1 MIIYFNGRLVSA
13 AEAVLTP
20 VDHGFLYGHGL
31 FETMRAYHGR
41 VFKFK
46 EHINRLKAAADF
58 LGWPKL
64 PPYAELSDAITSV
77 LNDNQLTNASVRLTC
92 SRGQGTPR
100 PDPGSCGQPA
110 IAVFASPLPPPL
122 PPAGWSVTTVAFR
135 RNLSSPLVKIKSAN
149 YLDNILAKQEAKA
162 KGAEEALMLN
172 TDGFV
177 AEGSMSNLF
186 MASEGRLITPD
197 IYSGILPGITRSTI
211 IELAKAAGIIVEE
224 RQVRPEELA
233 DADEIF
239 LTSSIMEVI
248 PVKMLDGCPVGK
260 SQTAGRGYFT
270 VKLIQLYRELTAKE

>member
-13 AEAVLTP
+13 SEAVLAP

-31 FETMRAYHGR
+31 FETMRVYHGR
-41 VFKFK
+41 VFRLR
-46 EHINRLKAAADF
+46 EHINRLEAAADF

-77 LNDNQLTNASVRLTC
+77 LNRNQLTDASVRLTC

-110 IAVFASPLPPPL
+110 IVVFASPLPL
-122 PPAGWSVTTVAFR
+122 PPAGWSVTTVALR
-135 RNLSSPLVKIKSAN
+135 RNLSSPLVSIKSAN
-149 YLDNILAKQEAKA
+149 YLDNILAKQTARA
-162 KGAEEALMLN
+162 KGTEEALMLN

-177 AEGSMSNLF
+177 AEGSMSNVF
-186 MASEGRLITPD
+186 MASKGRLITPD
-197 IYSGILPGITRSTI
+197 IHSGILPGITRSTI
-211 IELAKAAGIIVEE
+211 IELAKAAGMIVEE
-224 RQVRPEELA
+224 RQVSPEELA
-233 DADEIF
+233 AADEIF

-260 SQTAGRGYFT
+260 LQTAEQGYFT
-270 VKLIQLYRELTAKE
+270 VKLQQLYRELTEKE